1 MIVDSRRV
9 SPFNDKSDTK
19 FTMLQS
25 LIAASLPYIPKS
37 IVKSVASRYI
47 AGSTLQEAVS
57 TVQSL
62 AKIGASSTIDVL
74 GEFVTT
80 KERSLHEYNSSKAVL
95 SAIKQYG
102 LPAYLSVKPTSLGLG
117 IDPEFAYQNIRSLVE
132 MAREFGAFVR
142 MDMENSPYTT
152 STIEMYRRLRH
163 DGFENCGIVIQA
175 YLKRSESD
183 ILSLLDLDPNIRLCK
198 GIYRESPEIAFTD
211 PEDIRANYKKLLR
224 LLLKHASKTGIATH
238 DDALINDAMHV
249 IETEKINKQT
259 YEFQMLL
266 GVREE
271 KRDAILRMGHQMRI
285 YVPFG
290 EDWYG
295 YSTRRLK
302 ENPQV
307 AGYVFKALF
316 KKG

>member
-1 MIVDSRRV
+1 
-9 SPFNDKSDTK
+9 
-19 FTMLQS
+19 MLQS

-47 AGSTLQEAVS
+47 AGSTLHDAIH

-62 AKIGASSTIDVL
+62 AKKGAHSTIDVL
-74 GEFVTT
+74 GEFVTS
-80 KERSLHEYNSSKAVL
+80 KERSLHEFECSKEVL
-95 SAIKQYG
+95 SAIKKHQ

-117 IDPEFAYQNIRSLVE
+117 IDPEFAYENIRTLVQ
-132 MAREFGAFVR
+132 MASEFGAFVR

-152 STIEMYRRLRH
+152 QTIDIYRRLRH
-163 DGFENCGIVIQA
+163 DGFSNCGIVIQA
-175 YLKRSESD
+175 YMRRSESD

-198 GIYRESPEIAFTD
+198 GIYRESPEIAFTNPD
-211 PEDIRANYKKLLR
+211 EIRNNFKKLLR

-238 DDALINDAMHV
+238 DDILIDDAIHV
-249 IETEKINKQT
+249 IENEGIARET

-271 KRDAILRMGHQMRI
+271 RRDSILRMGHHMRI

-307 AGYVFKALF
+307 AGYVFKAMF